1 MDKISDARRF
11 ELVELAESS
20 SPLPSDLGS
29 EELEIIKQFR
39 SVICA
44 ISKPLE
50 SANPSAI
57 AMAEA
62 VMANE
67 RSRVV
72 RASLVTPNAV
82 SSYARGAHPQQLE
95 FQAETV
101 VIRLMLQTDENGHS
115 VMGRMNEPGWQVSAD
130 GKSTVC
136 DASGRFELA
145 SSEPRLSLSKGDKT
159 IELVLP
165 SDIDAAD

>member
-39 SVICA
+39 SVIGA

-72 RASLVTPNAV
+72 RCPNL
-82 SSYARGAHPQQLE
+82 YTYRRG
-95 FQAETV
+95 TGC
-101 VIRLMLQTDENGHS
+101 LQ
-115 VMGRMNEPGWQVSAD
+115 REPGIPD
-130 GKSTVC
+130 RIKMGT
-136 DASGRFELA
+136 ASHHREINAGA
-145 SSEPRLSLSKGDKT
+145 AKTPR
-159 IELVLP
+159 
-165 SDIDAAD
+165 DITANRSRAVDRHPPHAGTGS